1 MPMSKFQRQALLM
14 KGETLEWRDAIYY
27 TYYEYPS
34 IHMVKRHYGI
44 HLITIYYQMERRIP
58 IPIPSD

>member
-1 MPMSKFQRQALLM
+1 M